1 MLAISQLLL
10 TRFWQNFKV
19 RSLGPSWTDFNCH
32 RDICPGN
39 ICHDD
44 ICPCPEYLSCYR
56 PDFDQTLKVDSWD
69 HLDLFQLSWRHL
81 FRQHLSW
88 QHLSISGISRLLL
101 TRFWPNFKSRLLGPC
116 WTDSNCH
123 GNICPGNICPY
134 QEYLS
139 CYCPDFDQTL
149 KVDSWDHLELF
160 QLSWWHVS
168 RQHLSW
174 RHLSIIRNISV
185 VTDPILT
192 KLQK

>member
-1 MLAISQLLL
+1 MTLSHHHPPTTTTTHTNSMSAISQLLL

-116 WTDSNCH
+116 WTVMVTCVQATFVLATFVH
-123 GNICPGNICPY
+123 I
-134 QEYLS
+134 E
-139 CYCPDFDQTL
+139 
-149 KVDSWDHLELF
+149 
-160 QLSWWHVS
+160 
-168 RQHLSW
+168 
-174 RHLSIIRNISV
+174 NISAV
-185 VTDPILT
+185 IHLILT
-192 KLQK
+192 KL